1 MQELEE
7 KIEALV
13 ETIQNKKNQISVCQD
28 ETLGL
33 RAEMT
38 VVNKVININVVLIVS
53 CSRTR

>member
-38 VVNKVININVVLIVS
+38 VVNKVININVVLICLMFS
-53 CSRTR
+53 N